1 MNTKK
6 YTVITGA
13 SSGIGYAAAI
23 AFSGRNKNMI
33 LTARRKKNLE
43 LLKDN
48 ILRTHPALDIIIKPS
63 DLSQTSNIYQFYEDT
78 KKYQIETWIN
88 NAGLGNYDSV
98 ANQNL
103 KKIET
108 MLHVNIEALTLFSSL
123 FVQKYKDIEQTQ
135 LINISSCG
143 GYMIVPNA
151 ITYCAAK
158 FFVSAFT
165 EGLAR
170 ELQSSN
176 AKMQVKVLAPA
187 ATKTEFGKLANNVS
201 EYSYDNAFAT
211 YHTSQKIAEFL
222 LQLYDSH
229 KVVGIVHRE
238 TFAFNLCDPL
248 FDYAGNSVCNQKLTQ
263 DTIQKDTRIIKCP

>member
-23 AFSGRNKNMI
+23 AFAGRNKNMI

-43 LLKDN
+43 LLKDD

-108 MLHVNIEALTLFSSL
+108 MLHEFPSFRNYRTRRSKSGPSTIRRCRRCLNTG
-123 FVQKYKDIEQTQ
+123 
-135 LINISSCG
+135 IS
-143 GYMIVPNA
+143 V
-151 ITYCAAK
+151 
-158 FFVSAFT
+158 
-165 EGLAR
+165 
-170 ELQSSN
+170 
-176 AKMQVKVLAPA
+176 
-187 ATKTEFGKLANNVS
+187 
-201 EYSYDNAFAT
+201 
-211 YHTSQKIAEFL
+211 
-222 LQLYDSH
+222 
-229 KVVGIVHRE
+229 
-238 TFAFNLCDPL
+238 
-248 FDYAGNSVCNQKLTQ
+248 
-263 DTIQKDTRIIKCP
+263 